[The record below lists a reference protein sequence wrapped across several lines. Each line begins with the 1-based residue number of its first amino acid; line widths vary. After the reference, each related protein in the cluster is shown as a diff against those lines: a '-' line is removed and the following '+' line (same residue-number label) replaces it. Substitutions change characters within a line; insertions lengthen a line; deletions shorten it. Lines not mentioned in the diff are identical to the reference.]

1 MLPACKC
8 LTGKFDM
15 RIVRRGN
22 VNDIYVGIMEHFM
35 KIVVYLLYTVL
46 LRKCDCLLVC
56 AVADRVE
63 MLSHML

>member
-1 MLPACKC
+1 
-8 LTGKFDM
+8 M

-46 LRKCDCLLVC
+46 LRKCDRFLMC

>member
-8 LTGKFDM
+8 LTGEFDM

-22 VNDIYVGIMEHFM
+22 INDIDVGIMEHFL

-46 LRKCDCLLVC
+46 LRKCDRFLMC